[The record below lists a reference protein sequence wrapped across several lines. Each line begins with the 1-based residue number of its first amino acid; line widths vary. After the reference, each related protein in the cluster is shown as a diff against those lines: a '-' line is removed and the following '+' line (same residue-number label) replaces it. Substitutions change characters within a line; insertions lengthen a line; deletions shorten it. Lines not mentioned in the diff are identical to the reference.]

1 MTSSPTSTNNLS
13 PTPAGSAAAGNA
25 TSTPSR
31 FNPSTLQPPPASRYL
46 TPARILFTL
55 RARFNPIRHLTP
67 DSLAR
72 ALELFHAGYL
82 RSAALLWDAMER
94 RDDVLQGVAAKRKK
108 AAARLQWE
116 ILAADDSP
124 AAARH
129 QAALQFFY
137 NNLTATHAC
146 DPQQRG
152 GLALLVKQMLDAL
165 GKKYAVHEIS
175 WQRLPNPALANPPAT
190 TQPTSPTINSDNP
203 DPAADPASSPQ
214 PETPNSKPETF
225 SSPTENRKPPTVN
238 RLPLPRTLL
247 TATFRFAPLWFFE
260 ARTGPLR
267 FLTEDTAA
275 EGIDLAPGQWLV
287 TVADGLMESCSIA
300 YLFKHLPL
308 RDWLVYCERNGMPG
322 VRGVTDAAPGTPEW
336 DAAREA
342 VRDFGAEFN
351 ALMSRGTEID
361 PIDLA
366 TRGELPYPALVERM
380 DRAMAAL
387 WRGADLATISKGAGA
402 GASLQADE
410 TDLLEQDDATLVSET
425 LNAQVD
431 AVVLRELF
439 GAETPRAYFRLLPR
453 QDTARLNY
461 LSLVERLVKLG
472 VPVTL
477 AGLHERLGLP
487 RAAPGDPTIP
497 KLPATATP
505 GLSPVA

>member
-1 MTSSPTSTNNLS
+1 
-13 PTPAGSAAAGNA
+13 
-25 TSTPSR
+25 
-31 FNPSTLQPPPASRYL
+31 
-46 TPARILFTL
+46 
-55 RARFNPIRHLTP
+55 
-67 DSLAR
+67 
-72 ALELFHAGYL
+72 
-82 RSAALLWDAMER
+82 MER
-94 RDDVLQGVAAKRKK
+94 RDDVLMGVAAKRKK

-129 QAALQFFY
+129 QAALRFFY
-137 NNLTATHAC
+137 DNLTATHAC

-152 GLALLVKQMLDAL
+152 GLALLIKQMLDAL

-175 WQRLPNPALANPPAT
+175 WQRLPNPNPTTSVSPACPEPADA
-190 TQPTSPTINSDNP
+190 PTLNSDNP
-203 DPAADPASSPQ
+203 DSAAPTTPNQSSPSSSQ
-214 PETPNSKPETF
+214 LETPNSKPETK
-225 SSPTENRKPPTVN
+225 SS
-238 RLPLPRTLL
+238 LPQLETRNSKLETKISAANTPLSPKTLGTNALPIPRTLL

-260 ARTGPLR
+260 ARTGALR

-275 EGIDLAPGQWLV
+275 DGVDLAPGQWLI

-336 DAAREA
+336 DSAREA

-366 TRGELPYPALVERM
+366 TRGELPYPALVDRM
-380 DRAMAAL
+380 DRAIAAL
-387 WRGADLATISKGAGA
+387 WRGADLATLAKGSGT
-402 GASLQADE
+402 GASLQSAE
-410 TDLLEQDDATLVSET
+410 ADLLEQDDATLISET

-439 GAETPRAYFRLLPR
+439 GHETPRAYFRLLPR
-453 QDTARLNY
+453 QDTARLAY
-461 LSLVERLVKLG
+461 LELVERLVKLG

-487 RAAPGDPTIP
+487 RPAPGQPTLP
-497 KLPATATP
+497 KLPAGPTGPAAP
-505 GLSPVA
+505 FPA